1 MPNFSVKYLVEKK
14 EVWKNIIPHQ
24 KVYADEKWVK
34 IVIHTMLIRLFS
46 TDDGLYLLKQEIET
60 FNPGIKLMKTLQ
72 WLSSEENRVNK
83 LHGSVIVQLK
93 DQEMAEK
100 AIKFR
105 LFLDRISVKAEKY
118 RHQAI
123 QYQKCQKFGHLAREC
138 RSNHKCQI
146 YVEEHPIKTHKC
158 DIYKVQNNI
167 CPHS

>member
-1 MPNFSVKYLVEKK
+1 MLNFSVKYLVEKK

-34 IVIHTMLIRLFS
+34 IVIYTVLIRLFS
-46 TDDGLYLLKQEIET
+46 TDDGLYLLGQEIET
-60 FNPGIKLMKTLQ
+60 FNPGIKLMKTPQ
-72 WLSSEENRVNK
+72 WLSSKKNRVNK
-83 LHGSVIVQLK
+83 LHGSVVVQLK

-105 LFLDRISVKAEKY
+105 LFLGGTSVKAEKY

-123 QYQKCQKFGHLAREC
+123 QCQKCQKFGHLAREC

-146 YVEEHPIKTHKC
+146 
-158 DIYKVQNNI
+158 
-167 CPHS
+167 